1 MGIMDSRRGA
11 GYARAAAAILLACLC
26 VTAACTSP
34 TRGERALDAD
44 LVRTIDEIVATPMAA
59 GLIPGAEVAIVDPE
73 QGTYNVG
80 RQ

>member
-1 MGIMDSRRGA
+1 M
-11 GYARAAAAILLACLC
+11 
-26 VTAACTSP
+26 TAACTSP

-44 LVRTIDEIVATPMAA
+44 LVRTIDEILATPMAA